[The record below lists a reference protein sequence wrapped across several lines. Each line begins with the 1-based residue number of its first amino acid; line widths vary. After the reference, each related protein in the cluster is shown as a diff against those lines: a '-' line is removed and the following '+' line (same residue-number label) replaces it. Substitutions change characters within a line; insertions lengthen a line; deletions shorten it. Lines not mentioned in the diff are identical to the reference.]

1 MSADRQLEAAFD
13 LEPLLDS
20 DEAVHHRAETVE
32 AVVAVTD
39 RRVLVCHDQRV
50 ALDLPFSAIRRIQLD
65 VEGDRESTVVIVP
78 HASRHRPQVL
88 SVPDDQLREIATVVA
103 AIGLRLD
110 GRERAA

>member
-1 MSADRQLEAAFD
+1 MSVERLPTQPLD
-13 LEPLLDS
+13 LGPLLDS

-32 AVVAVTD
+32 AVVAVTE

-88 SVPDDQLREIATVVA
+88 TVPDDQLREIASVVA